1 MKLGRKEKAGPD
13 IKGNEQNGSSSEPDA
28 DGHGLAVAVA
38 VDEPESRPRHVR
50 SEPFGSLLVR
60 RGLVSEADVAQ
71 ALVVQAESGKRIGE
85 TLVAMG
91 ALNPREL
98 TLFLADLLHM
108 PVVDLR
114 RHNPQPD
121 ALELIPED
129 IVRQHMAVPVTLDD
143 DGLQVAVP
151 DQPSVGVRALLTQ
164 SIDKPIRFVLAPE
177 SDIQWAID
185 SSYRAI
191 GGVDRLVEA
200 FEALEGT
207 RKKGGPPRPPR
218 PRSSPTTHPWS
229 RSSPGS

>member
-1 MKLGRKEKAGPD
+1 MKLGRKDKAGTD
-13 IKGNEQNGSSSEPDA
+13 IKGSEQNGSLPEA
-28 DGHGLAVAVA
+28 DESTNGLSVAVA
-38 VDEPESRPRHVR
+38 VDEPENRPSPIS

-85 TLVAMG
+85 TLVDMG

-98 TLFLADLLHM
+98 ILFLADLLHM

-114 RHNPQPD
+114 RHNPEPD

-129 IVRQHMAVPVTLDD
+129 IVRKHMAMPVTLDD
-143 DGLQVAVP
+143 DGLQVAVS
-151 DQPSVGVRALLTQ
+151 DQPSVGVRALFTQ
-164 SIDKPIRFVLAPE
+164 AIDHPIRFVLAPE

-191 GGVDRLVEA
+191 GGVDHLVEA
-200 FEALEGT
+200 FEAVEGT
-207 RKKGGPPRPPR
+207 RKKGGPPTPPR
-218 PRSSPTTHPWS
+218 PRSSPTTHPS
-229 RSSPGS
+229 CRSSPGS